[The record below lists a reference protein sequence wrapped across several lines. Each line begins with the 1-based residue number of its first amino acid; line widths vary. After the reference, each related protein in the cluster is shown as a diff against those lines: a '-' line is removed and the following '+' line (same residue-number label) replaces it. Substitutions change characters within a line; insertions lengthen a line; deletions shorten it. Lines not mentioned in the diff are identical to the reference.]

1 MHWQRERFRVHI
13 RAARALAKP
22 LVIHTR
28 SASQDTLALLD
39 EEGED
44 GLSGSAGGVFHC
56 FTESAEVARAALKRG
71 FYISFSGIVTFK
83 NAGVIAET
91 AREVP
96 AGHFMLETDAPY
108 LPPVPY
114 RGKRNE
120 SSYIPLIAEKL
131 TEIYNCSLSEIAEK
145 TSQNAIH
152 LFQLEKFGVK

>member
-1 MHWQRERFRVHI
+1 VTYKKSELPEVIQQIDLDHI
-13 RAARALAKP
+13 
-22 LVIHTR
+22 V
-28 SASQDTLALLD
+28 
-39 EEGED
+39 
-44 GLSGSAGGVFHC
+44 
-56 FTESAEVARAALKRG
+56 
-71 FYISFSGIVTFK
+71 
-83 NAGVIAET
+83 
-91 AREVP
+91 
-96 AGHFMLETDAPY
+96 LETDAPY